1 MSLCRRPATAVAAR
15 PPPPQNRTCYQHR
28 RWDKCAGFRDGG
40 GGGGPLGNT
49 SFGSVET
56 RSSGRGVVKHHAGQR
71 YGICTT
77 INCANCLCVTSS
89 SLISIDPGVIKCN
102 LKRSAQRPTIW
113 LISDWIDKIIS
124 GSHFRHHCSIV
135 QIDRKSTIGQI
146 SVIIRVMVK
155 SACSA
160 LTGDIVN
167 RNST

>member
-15 PPPPQNRTCYQHR
+15 PAPTQQRTHYQYR

-40 GGGGPLGNT
+40 GGGGELGI
-49 SFGSVET
+49 
-56 RSSGRGVVKHHAGQR
+56 RSGGQAKVVRKSGRGVVKHHAGQR

-146 SVIIRVMVK
+146 SVIIRVMERVL
-155 SACSA
+155 AV
-160 LTGDIVN
+160 L
-167 RNST
+167 